1 MTAQTTVM
9 KLGAGL
15 LAAGLLAWSV
25 SLSLSKPEPAL
36 ARSQQARPAAD
47 PFAFVRSME
56 GTRPDGAVTQ
66 SNAGLLVVDAELGHL
81 FDYYL
86 AGLGEKDLG
95 AIRSEIE
102 RELDRRLKPGPAAQA
117 KRLLASYLDYKR
129 ALAALEVNLKQSAS
143 VVKSARAR
151 MEAMH
156 TLRTRFFTA
165 SESAG
170 LFGFS
175 DAYDRDALARIEISE
190 DPKLTAPQRADKLAA
205 LDVRLSP
212 AMREERE
219 APSRVIRTEESVR
232 AMRAQGATDDEV
244 YRVRAAAFST
254 EGANRLAE
262 LDREEAAWNGRIKLY
277 LAERGALP
285 AGADGVLQQLRDKY
299 FNVEEQRRLGAYE

>member
-15 LAAGLLAWSV
+15 LAAGLMIW
-25 SLSLSKPEPAL
+25 SLSKPEPGPA
-36 ARSQQARPAAD
+36 AAQQERPAAD

-56 GTRPDGAVTQ
+56 GTRPDGAVTE
-66 SNAGLLVVDAELGHL
+66 NDAGLLVIDAELGHL

-102 RELDRRLKPGPAAQA
+102 RELDRRLKSGPASQA
-117 KRLLASYLDYKR
+117 KRLLGSYLAYKG
-129 ALAALEVNLKQSAS
+129 ALAALEPGLKGDGGL
-143 VVKSARAR
+143 VKSARAR

-156 TLRTRFFTA
+156 KLRMRFFTPA
-165 SESAG
+165 EISG

-175 DAYDRDALARIEISE
+175 DAYDRDALARIEIST
-190 DPKLTAPQRADKLAA
+190 DPALTAPQRAQKLAA
-205 LDVRLSP
+205 LEARLSP

-219 APSRVIRTEESVR
+219 APTRVIRTEESVR
-232 AMRAQGATDDEV
+232 AMRAQGASDDEV
-244 YRVRAAAFST
+244 YRLRAAAFST

-277 LAERGALP
+277 LAERAGLA
-285 AGADGVLQQLRDKY
+285 AGAEGVQQLRDKY
-299 FNVEEQRRLGAYE
+299 FNLEEQRRLGAYE